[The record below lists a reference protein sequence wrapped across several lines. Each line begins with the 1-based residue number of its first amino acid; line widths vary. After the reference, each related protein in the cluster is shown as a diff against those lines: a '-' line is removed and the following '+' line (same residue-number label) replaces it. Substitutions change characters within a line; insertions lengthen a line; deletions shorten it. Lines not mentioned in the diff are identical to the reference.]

1 MSKFFPPSQASSLW
15 QLWQH
20 GAENHPDTIALYDP
34 HAKPPVRISYKD
46 TFEQI
51 NAFGAGLRS
60 LGIQFGEK
68 VALIADNSPRW
79 LIADQGI

>member
-1 MSKFFPPSQASSLW
+1 MATSFPPSQASSLW

-20 GAENHPDTIALYDP
+20 GAKNHPDTIALYDP
-34 HAKPPVRISYKD
+34 HVNPPVRISYKD